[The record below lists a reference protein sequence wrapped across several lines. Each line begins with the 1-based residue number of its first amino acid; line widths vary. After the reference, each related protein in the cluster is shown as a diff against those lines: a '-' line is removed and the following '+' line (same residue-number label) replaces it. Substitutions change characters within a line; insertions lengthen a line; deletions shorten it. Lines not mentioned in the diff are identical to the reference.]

1 VQKAAFK
8 ISYLA
13 VSRWIQKVTTV
24 TKTFVPFSFVTPP
37 KTPPHKSLSQRPLR
51 ASRQEA
57 IRAQS
62 SKKSLAKLARENKNK
77 KQSENKKLTAD

>member
-13 VSRWIQKVTTV
+13 VSRWIQKVTTA
-24 TKTFVPFSFVTPP
+24 P